1 MDEANIKIVRRE
13 LLKIRDLI
21 DIVAAQAK
29 LGAERNTI
37 LKIRSSLELIADQ
50 YIVNVDPG
58 VELER
63 IPSGVFGEKKRR
75 KRRSKKKKSKK
86 RSKKGK

>member
-1 MDEANIKIVRRE
+1 MNEANIKIVRRE

-63 IPSGVFGEKKRR
+63 IPSGVFGEKR

>member
-1 MDEANIKIVRRE
+1 MNEDNIKIVRRE

-58 VELER
+58 VELDR
-63 IPSGVFGEKKRR
+63 IPSGVFGEKRR

>member
-63 IPSGVFGEKKRR
+63 IPSEVFGEKR

>member
-1 MDEANIKIVRRE
+1 MNEGNIKIVRRE

-63 IPSGVFGEKKRR
+63 IPSGVFGEKR

>member
-37 LKIRSSLELIADQ
+37 LKIKSSLELIADQ

-63 IPSGVFGEKKRR
+63 IPSEVFGEKR